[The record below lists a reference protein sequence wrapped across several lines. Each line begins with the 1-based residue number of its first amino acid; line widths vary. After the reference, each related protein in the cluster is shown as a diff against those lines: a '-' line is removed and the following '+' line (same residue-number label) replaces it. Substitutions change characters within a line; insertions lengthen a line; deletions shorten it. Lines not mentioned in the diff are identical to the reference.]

1 MSRYNVPRDQS
12 ICIKNGQ
19 QLNQNQFFMFNS
31 LLMLL
36 GLIVQDVKFLTRHSL
51 LSLFLLCLFLVSY
64 SLKRCTVWIWEFAWE
79 VWGGAK
85 LQDKGGGVCHQC
97 MYYQTKLLAL
107 QYSKSWLVLKVTD
120 VLIACDHQVKAELS
134 LRAVSRNTC
143 YSWGHLMLTMD
154 DQSGKLRKTL

>member
-1 MSRYNVPRDQS
+1 MDVGSDNNSVVLVFRVILLKHWLQ
-12 ICIKNGQ
+12 IKC
-19 QLNQNQFFMFNS
+19 LVTMYLETKAFVSKWATAESKSFFYVYFLANAS
-31 LLMLL
+31 Y

-107 QYSKSWLVLKVTD
+107 QY
-120 VLIACDHQVKAELS
+120 
-134 LRAVSRNTC
+134 
-143 YSWGHLMLTMD
+143 
-154 DQSGKLRKTL
+154 